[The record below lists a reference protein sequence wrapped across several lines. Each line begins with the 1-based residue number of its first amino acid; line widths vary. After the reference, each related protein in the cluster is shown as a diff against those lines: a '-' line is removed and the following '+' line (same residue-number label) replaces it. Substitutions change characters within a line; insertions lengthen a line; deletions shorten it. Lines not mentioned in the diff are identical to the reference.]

1 MTSVRVAL
9 MLVLV
14 IGALE
19 REGDAWF
26 GLNAERDE
34 QVLQRI
40 QDSRTSDD
48 PMNLFR
54 DIVNDP
60 EYQMNLWEDVMD
72 MSSLKFR

>member
-1 MTSVRVAL
+1 